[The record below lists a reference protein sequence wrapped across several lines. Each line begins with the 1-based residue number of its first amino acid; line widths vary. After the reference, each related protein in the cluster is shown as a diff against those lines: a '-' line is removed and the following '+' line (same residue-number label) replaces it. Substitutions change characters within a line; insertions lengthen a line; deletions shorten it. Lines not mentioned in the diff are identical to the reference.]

1 MNEAELK
8 SLWQKQELQPPVSL
22 PDAEI
27 IDRMRQKLRQ
37 FDRNIFRR
45 DMREGVACAVVVGM
59 FLREFFVESAAL
71 ARTGCIVVIAAA
83 VVIFGKLVVRRH
95 FKTKRGEPDSVKEFL
110 EKERR
115 KMTREIF
122 LLRSVFWWY
131 LLPLLVGEELFVFG
145 LPRPLANKL
154 VATAVCV
161 AVSGFVYWLN
171 QRAVR
176 KYLVPL
182 QEEME
187 TAARVAEQ
195 MAGEPG
201 EQDGN
206 AKENS

>member
-8 SLWQKQELQPPVSL
+8 SLWQRQELQPPVSL

-27 IDRMRQKLRQ
+27 MNRMRQKLRQ

-59 FLREFFVESAAL
+59 FLWEFFVESAAL

-131 LLPLLVGEELFVFG
+131 ILPLLVGEELFVFG